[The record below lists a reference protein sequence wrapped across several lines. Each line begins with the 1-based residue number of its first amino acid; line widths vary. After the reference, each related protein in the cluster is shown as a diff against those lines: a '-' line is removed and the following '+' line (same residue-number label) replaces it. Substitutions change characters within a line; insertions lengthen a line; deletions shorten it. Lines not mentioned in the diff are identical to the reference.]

1 MPGIKQSAT
10 LLCKSVKFKTTNFGI
25 YFATVKSDE
34 PFIRYIKI
42 SGSSLRWRLG
52 GFLRGEGAYM
62 QYVTEA
68 EKKPNEVYAQDTPR

>member
-1 MPGIKQSAT
+1 M
-10 LLCKSVKFKTTNFGI
+10 
-25 YFATVKSDE
+25 VKSDE

-62 QYVTEA
+62 RYVTKA
-68 EKKPNEVYAQDTPR
+68 EEKINEVYAQDTTR

>member
-1 MPGIKQSAT
+1 M
-10 LLCKSVKFKTTNFGI
+10 
-25 YFATVKSDE
+25 VKSDE

-62 QYVTEA
+62 RYVTEA
-68 EKKPNEVYAQDTPR
+68 EEKPNEVYAHDTTRLERKTRK

>member
-1 MPGIKQSAT
+1 MAKAMSRSLDT
-10 LLCKSVKFKTTNFGI
+10 L
-25 YFATVKSDE
+25 
-34 PFIRYIKI
+34 KI

-68 EKKPNEVYAQDTPR
+68 EKKPNEVYAQATTH

>member
-1 MPGIKQSAT
+1 MQKRKIED
-10 LLCKSVKFKTTNFGI
+10 CKFGI

-62 QYVTEA
+62 RYVTEA
-68 EKKPNEVYAQDTPR
+68 E